1 MAGGDRSKGRHRS
14 NQGSLMKQIRI
25 RKPRLVLVDDHPVVR
40 EGIRSYLSSRG
51 VAEIV
56 GEAANG
62 AEAMQQV
69 RALRPDVVLMDINL
83 PDVSGFVV
91 TEKLRHELPDVRVL
105 IITMHESR
113 EYAVQIVR
121 SGASGYLLKEAKP
134 AEMVAAI
141 QAVYAGKTTSAPPWP
156 ACSSRR
162 RWAEKRVGRE
172 TVFVGPRAAGPG
184 VDRGGQDQPGHGRPT
199 GRDRA
204 YGQHVRERLMAKTG
218 IRKAADLTRYAIRER
233 LIPLG
238 RGPHAP
244 WNPVRPLR
252 SAA

>member
-1 MAGGDRSKGRHRS
+1 
-14 NQGSLMKQIRI
+14 MKQIRI

-141 QAVYAGKTTSAPPWP
+141 QAVYAGENYFSPAVASLLVKAAVGGKKGSVVKPCLSDRERQVLVWIAEGKT
-156 ACSSRR
+156 SRDM
-162 RWAEKRVGRE
+162 AAQLGV
-172 TVFVGPRAAGPG
+172 TVRTVN
-184 VDRGGQDQPGHGRPT
+184 T
-199 GRDRA
+199 
-204 YGQHVRERLMAKTG
+204 YRERLMAKTG